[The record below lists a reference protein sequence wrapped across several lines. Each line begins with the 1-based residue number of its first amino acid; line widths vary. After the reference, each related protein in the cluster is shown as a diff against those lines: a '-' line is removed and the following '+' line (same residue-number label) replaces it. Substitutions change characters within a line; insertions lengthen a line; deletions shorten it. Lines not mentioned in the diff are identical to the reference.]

1 MMLMG
6 NRFRIS
12 FNIQTISFIRG
23 LFIILTI
30 TTLTVPSST
39 AKIIDS
45 KTPDKSISSKEFI
58 QLNGTKQFIL
68 IRGSNVDNPILLYI
82 HGGPGTS
89 ELPLLTYYNKELEK
103 HFIIVYWEQRA
114 TGKSYSKKV
123 ARETNSVSQ
132 FVDDGYELSKHL
144 IKRFA
149 KEKIIICGHSWGT
162 IVSTQ
167 LAIKYPDLYL
177 AYIGIGQL
185 VDMKKGEQL
194 SFNFT
199 LSKAYEANNKQSIKK
214 LLAINN
220 PPYLTIDNNPRW
232 FKQLKAERKWLTY
245 FGGEFYNQKDYSQFT
260 KIYLKSKDY
269 SAIDMKKFAQGS
281 LFSLKRLW
289 PEIMEINLLNG
300 FTDFKIP
307 VYLVQGKY
315 DYNSP
320 SELVEEYFKQIKAP
334 EKELLLFEKSGHS
347 ANFEENAKF
356 NQTIIDLFTTK

>member
-1 MMLMG
+1 MRRTLSWAKPP
-6 NRFRIS
+6 N
-12 FNIQTISFIRG
+12 NIQPIRFIRC
-23 LFIILTI
+23 LLIILTI
-30 TTLTVPSST
+30 NSST
-39 AKIIDS
+39 AMSSIAEIIDN

-58 QLNGTKQFIL
+58 QINGAKQFIL
-68 IRGSNVDNPILLYI
+68 IRGNNIDNPIFLYI

-89 ELPLLTYYNKELEK
+89 ELPLLTHYNKDLEN
-103 HFIIVYWEQRA
+103 HFIVVYWEQRA
-114 TGKSYSKKV
+114 TGKSYSRKI
-123 ARETNSVSQ
+123 AEETHTVSQ
-132 FVDDGYELSKHL
+132 FVEDGYELSKYL
-144 IKRFA
+144 KKRFD

-199 LSKAYEANNKQSIKK
+199 MSKAYEANNEKAINK
-214 LLAINN
+214 LHAINN
-220 PPYLTIDNNPRW
+220 PPYLTIEDNPRW

-245 FGGEFYNQKDYSQFT
+245 FGGEFYNQKDYRLFT
-260 KIYLKSKDY
+260 KVYLKSKDY
-269 SAIDMKKFAQGS
+269 SVFDMIKFAQGS

-307 VYLVQGKY
+307 VYLIQGKY

-320 SELVEEYFKQIKAP
+320 SQLVEEYFNKIKAP

-347 ANFEENAKF
+347 ANFEENARF
-356 NQTIIDLFTTK
+356 NQTIIDLFKTK